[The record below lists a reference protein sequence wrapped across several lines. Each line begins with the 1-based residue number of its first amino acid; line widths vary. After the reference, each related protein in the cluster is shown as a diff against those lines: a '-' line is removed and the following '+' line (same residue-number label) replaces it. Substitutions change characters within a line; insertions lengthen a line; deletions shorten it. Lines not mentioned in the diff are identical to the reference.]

1 MSKIRQLGLRREPLG
16 GWPLDELFVGVAT
29 LRTTRELYRQEG
41 TPFATPRSWDLAI
54 WSGVSPQG
62 TTNSLRRL
70 EALGLV
76 RALRPDRP
84 GRASS
89 FALDRTHPLYH
100 PLAGLFQAERAM
112 LRR

>member
-1 MSKIRQLGLRREPLG
+1 MSRIRQQGLRREPPG

-41 TPFATPRSWDLAI
+41 SAPRPWDLAI

-62 TTNSLRRL
+62 TRNSLRRL
-70 EALGLV
+70 EGVGLV
-76 RALRPDRP
+76 KALRPDRP
-84 GRASS
+84 GGAPC
-89 FALDRTHPLYH
+89 FTLDRNHPLY
-100 PLAGLFQAERAM
+100 PSLASLFGSERKM